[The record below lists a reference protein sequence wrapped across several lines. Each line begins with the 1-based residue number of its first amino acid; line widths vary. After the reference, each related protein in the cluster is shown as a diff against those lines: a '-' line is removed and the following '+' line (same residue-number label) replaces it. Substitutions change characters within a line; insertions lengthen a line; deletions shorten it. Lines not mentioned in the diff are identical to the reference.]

1 MIRATGHTHGRDMQ
15 TERRQ
20 AGGEYDAV
28 MVIHAYEQGHR
39 PQGVIVAG
47 RTPIGGSTVLCE
59 GPMSERADVGGK
71 NKKWMRKHTGPQN
84 GKTHTVKWSRRV
96 PRYVSACAR
105 CIKTRSAEIAH
116 FKITVLDYC
125 P

>member
-1 MIRATGHTHGRDMQ
+1 MIRATGHAHGRDMQ

-20 AGGEYDAV
+20 AGGKYDAV
-28 MVIHAYEQGHR
+28 MVIHAYEQGHG

-71 NKKWMRKHTGPQN
+71 NKKWMGKHTGQKHDKNPHSKAVPKGPQ
-84 GKTHTVKWSRRV
+84 VRQCV
-96 PRYVSACAR
+96 CAVQKNTK
-105 CIKTRSAEIAH
+105 C
-116 FKITVLDYC
+116 
-125 P
+125 